1 MVVSEAA
8 EMTTVVVVEDQI
20 NVSNA
25 KKKAI
30 CQENVLTVSF
40 DYFFKTLSDY
50 YKIYR
55 WKWRWW

>member
-1 MVVSEAA
+1 MK
-8 EMTTVVVVEDQI
+8 TVVVVEDQI
-20 NVSNA
+20 NVLNA

-40 DYFFKTLSDY
+40 HYFFETLSNN
-50 YKIYR
+50 YKINR